1 MDDPTANM
9 VRVPLANVDL
19 DDSGITA
26 IKNKVQAAQQLVLV
40 GFNPEQVLE
49 ALGLPAIE
57 HTGLASSQLQ
67 PVSQV
72 DPEDP
77 EEPYEDEV
85 K

>member
-1 MDDPTANM
+1 M